1 MQNLLRERKMIT
13 YTRLE
18 AADACQRSQKQK
30 INNELDV
37 QLETEIYLTPEV
49 I

>member
-1 MQNLLRERKMIT
+1 MQNVLRERKMIT

-18 AADACQRSQKQK
+18 AADACQRSQKH
-30 INNELDV
+30 NELDV
-37 QLETEIYLTPEV
+37 QFFLETEIYLTPGV